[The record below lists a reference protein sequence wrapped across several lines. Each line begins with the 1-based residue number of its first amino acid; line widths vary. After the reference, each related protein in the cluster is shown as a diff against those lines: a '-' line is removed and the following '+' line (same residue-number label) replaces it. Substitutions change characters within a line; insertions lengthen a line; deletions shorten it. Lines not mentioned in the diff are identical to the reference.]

1 MTLRDYQEGAVEFLV
16 PRKRGFIV
24 APAGSGKTLIAS
36 SAISRVVRTGMRVL
50 WLANTREQVEQGIA
64 AIQRTPGP
72 AGVDFEVCC
81 VAAQPDASAYDVVI
95 FDEAHHAPADSWS
108 TLARRVRRDAILWG
122 FSATPWAD
130 DPDRDDMLRSTF
142 LEFHTIGR
150 ELVLASGHLAPGKVF
165 MHDLDTLGQFDQ
177 EIDARAAVLTNQR
190 VRQFPMVPRFEHE
203 RRARWQVTQ
212 EFLQANVARNSA
224 AVSIINAEAAAG
236 QSVLALV
243 FSIEHGE
250 ELTAKIPGAAIVH
263 SKLGAKA
270 RRGLIEAFRDGSL
283 PVLFATSLADEGLD
297 TPRASRLILVAGGR
311 SAAKLEQRSGR
322 VLRPFAGKNRG
333 EVHDFM
339 DRGARFAVAQ
349 ARARMAT
356 YSKLGYDPEILRY
369 NEAPARAA

>member
-1 MTLRDYQEGAVEFLV
+1 
-16 PRKRGFIV
+16 
-24 APAGSGKTLIAS
+24 
-36 SAISRVVRTGMRVL
+36 
-50 WLANTREQVEQGIA
+50 
-64 AIQRTPGP
+64 
-72 AGVDFEVCC
+72 
-81 VAAQPDASAYDVVI
+81 
-95 FDEAHHAPADSWS
+95 
-108 TLARRVRRDAILWG
+108 
-122 FSATPWAD
+122 
-130 DPDRDDMLRSTF
+130 MLRSTF

-263 SKLGAKA
+263 SKLGAKV

-297 TPRASRLILVAGGR
+297 CPRASRLVLVAGGR
-311 SAAKLEQRSGR
+311 SAAKLEQRAGR
-322 VLRPFAGKNRG
+322 VLRPFLGKTRG